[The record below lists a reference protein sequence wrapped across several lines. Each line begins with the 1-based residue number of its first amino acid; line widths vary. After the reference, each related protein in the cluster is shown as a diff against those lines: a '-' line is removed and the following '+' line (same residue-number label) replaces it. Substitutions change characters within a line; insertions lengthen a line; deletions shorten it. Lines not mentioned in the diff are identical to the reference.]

1 MSREAELYIVRTG
14 EEGEKKKE
22 RASAR
27 ARSARAEA
35 RPTLP
40 PDAYAMLT
48 TVVVLVFFGLLMM
61 YSASY
66 VQGVYQ
72 AGDAHYYIVKQLLCL
87 AIGLAAAVVAYGVSR
102 HLDLFKLAV
111 PAVAL
116 AALLVVLVRFFGTEA
131 YGARRWI
138 EIGGIRLQ
146 PSELAKFA
154 VIVFAARQLTILEY
168 RGAIDDLVEV
178 ARALWPVAFV
188 AVLVVLQ
195 PDMTTGFLILCGAL
209 LAFYYSKAGIGT
221 LLKLSLPLAPLV
233 AVAAVLIDYRQSRL
247 YSFVASFLDPLKG
260 SYQVRQSVYGL
271 ARGGLFGEGLGRSIE
286 KYLYL
291 PAAHTDFIA
300 SIIGEEL
307 GLVGLALVVVMFVLF
322 CFTGLRFGLKVA
334 SPFAR
339 KVILACVSLIGMQ
352 AFINLG
358 SAIGLLPVVGVPL
371 PFVSYGGTSLIANL
385 MALGMMVG
393 LAARGGGDEDRL
405 YRRRDRRPRVPS
417 DQRHTR
423 AEDDLELL

>member
-1 MSREAELYIVRTG
+1 MSREAELYVVRTG
-14 EEGEKKKE
+14 EGGEKKKE

-27 ARSARAEA
+27 ALRARAEA

-40 PDAYAMLT
+40 PDAYGMLT
-48 TVVVLVFFGLLMM
+48 TVVVLVFFGLLMV

-72 AGDAHYYIVKQLLCL
+72 AGDAHYYIVRQLLCL
-87 AIGLAAAVVAYGVSR
+87 AIGLAAAAAAYGVSR

-168 RGAIDDLVEV
+168 RGAIDDLLEV

-195 PDMTTGFLILCGAL
+195 PDMTTGFLILAAAL
-209 LAFYYSKAGIGT
+209 LTFYYSKTRLAT
-221 LLKLSLPLAPLV
+221 LLRLAAPLSPLI
-233 AVAAVLIDYRQSRL
+233 AVAAIFLRYRRGRL
-247 YSFVASFLDPLKG
+247 LSFIASFLDPLKG

-405 YRRRDRRPRVPS
+405 YRRRDRRPRVSS